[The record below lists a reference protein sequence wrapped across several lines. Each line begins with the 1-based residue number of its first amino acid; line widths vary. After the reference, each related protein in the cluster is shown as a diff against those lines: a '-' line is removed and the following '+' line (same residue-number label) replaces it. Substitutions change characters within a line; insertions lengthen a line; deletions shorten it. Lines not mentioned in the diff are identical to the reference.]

1 ASAGCGRFEVEPAQL
16 GFPERPRRDHHGLPG
31 RRACGHRPRQCAR
44 HHGGADFAHGG
55 AGEAAL
61 ESHGHH
67 GLAPLRGPPFPALR
81 ACPLLLDPTAGPV
94 PVPELVFPWNCGTW
108 PGRASAR
115 SIRDGTRRRAG
126 LRARALRVGLRGESV
141 VSE

>member
-1 ASAGCGRFEVEPAQL
+1 TPHQSAGSGSLPWLWGRRLAALHAVVLASAGCGRFEVEPAQL
-16 GFPERPRRDHHGLPG
+16 GFPERPQRDHHGLPG

-67 GLAPLRGPPFPALR
+67 GLAPLRGPPFPAL
-81 ACPLLLDPTAGPV
+81 
-94 PVPELVFPWNCGTW
+94 
-108 PGRASAR
+108 
-115 SIRDGTRRRAG
+115 
-126 LRARALRVGLRGESV
+126 
-141 VSE
+141 